1 MILWAQ
7 GKSGSALPHPWPWFL
22 VEGQGH
28 IRCPVPSFA
37 AFTTSPNFTRWL
49 YANVLLWDLQG
60 SLYTCFLKEKLFP
73 ERNGSELTMNSSLA
87 KDLVRSFEASLG
99 TPTEVVKPV
108 LFTTYQKRSQT
119 WGNLREET
127 RDLMLPVWSVNS
139 PKKKSAHVPLQE
151 RAFGTDLGQCLV
163 HLRTLQLGSPFQVQF
178 ANHRDESLQMA
189 RLQNW
194 SNRFK
199 QKHLWICKRN
209 SFEMN
214 LDLHLSKCYA
224 AMHICCHCP
233 FSDVAKSR
241 CVQTPCSNPPGGREL
256 GTAMGEQKDDFE
268 VFNMRCTLS

>member
-7 GKSGSALPHPWPWFL
+7 GKSESALPHPWPWFL

-28 IRCPVPSFA
+28 IRCPVPGFA
-37 AFTTSPNFTRWL
+37 AFTTSPNFTRWI
-49 YANVLLWDLQG
+49 YANVYLWPMRSWRIFVHMFFKRKAVSG
-60 SLYTCFLKEKLFP
+60 TEWIWT
-73 ERNGSELTMNSSLA
+73 SELWTQVLQKISADPLKQA
-87 KDLVRSFEASLG
+87 LG
-99 TPTEVVKPV
+99 HQRKFWNRV

-127 RDLMLPVWSVNS
+127 IRFDATSMIC
-139 PKKKSAHVPLQE
+139 KFTEKKSAHVPLQE

-189 RLQNW
+189 RLQNR

-199 QKHLWICKRN
+199 QKHLWICRD

-256 GTAMGEQKDDFE
+256 GTAMGE
-268 VFNMRCTLS
+268 

>member
-1 MILWAQ
+1 M
-7 GKSGSALPHPWPWFL
+7 
-22 VEGQGH
+22 
-28 IRCPVPSFA
+28 
-37 AFTTSPNFTRWL
+37 FT
-49 YANVLLWDLQG
+49 YDLWDLEG

-73 ERNGSELTMNSSLA
+73 ERNGSELLNYELKSCKRSRQILWSKPWDTNG
-87 KDLVRSFEASLG
+87 SFETGAVHDLPKKISNMRKLEG
-99 TPTEVVKPV
+99 RNYRFDATSMICKFTE
-108 LFTTYQKRSQT
+108 
-119 WGNLREET
+119 
-127 RDLMLPVWSVNS
+127 
-139 PKKKSAHVPLQE
+139 KKSAHVPLQE

-189 RLQNW
+189 RLQNR

-199 QKHLWICKRN
+199 QKHLWICRD

-256 GTAMGEQKDDFE
+256 GTAMGE
-268 VFNMRCTLS
+268 